1 MELEEHLNIL
11 KHCQNQLLVIVYVCA
26 LGLPTWFTFADSSA
40 IKYSIISRYFRL
52 CHSLNGV
59 N

>member
-26 LGLPTWFTFADSSA
+26 LGLPTWFTLQIA
-40 IKYSIISRYFRL
+40 
-52 CHSLNGV
+52 V
-59 N
+59 Q